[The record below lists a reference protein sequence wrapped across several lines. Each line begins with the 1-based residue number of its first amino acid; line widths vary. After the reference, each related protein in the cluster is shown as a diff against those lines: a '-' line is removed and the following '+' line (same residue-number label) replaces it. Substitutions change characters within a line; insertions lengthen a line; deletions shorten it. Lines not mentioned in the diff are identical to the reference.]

1 MHVLFKRRRPWSIP
15 GMPSSYPTGYFS
27 IALLSLA
34 LCTRSGSG
42 DTQTLN
48 IPSRWLCS
56 LQSAFHHAML
66 DRSARQEKLILPAAE
81 WHCMMKIYA
90 QYRGKLRRDGEF
102 RWYKLNDACKE
113 ETVDDGHSYRALPRA
128 K

>member
-1 MHVLFKRRRPWSIP
+1 
-15 GMPSSYPTGYFS
+15 
-27 IALLSLA
+27 
-34 LCTRSGSG
+34 
-42 DTQTLN
+42 
-48 IPSRWLCS
+48 
-56 LQSAFHHAML
+56 ML

-113 ETVDDGHSYRALPRA
+113 EKVDAGHSYRALPRA
-128 K
+128 KRVSRLLNALAAKAADPPQK